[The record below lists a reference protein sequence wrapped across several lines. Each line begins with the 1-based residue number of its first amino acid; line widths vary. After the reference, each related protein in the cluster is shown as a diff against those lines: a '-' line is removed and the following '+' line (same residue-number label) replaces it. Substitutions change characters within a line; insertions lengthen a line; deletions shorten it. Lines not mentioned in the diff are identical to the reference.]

1 MKINCIIETVIKVL
15 ENKVSQK
22 SDKPYACTGT
32 SVAERTTHPHR
43 RGVAFH
49 RPQCEEH
56 LQNARPPKSEL
67 RGSGEMTSEE

>member
-1 MKINCIIETVIKVL
+1 MKINCIIETFIKVL

-22 SDKPYACTGT
+22 SDKPYAWTGT

-43 RGVAFH
+43 QGVAFH

-56 LQNARPPKSEL
+56 PPNARLLKSEL
-67 RGSGEMTSEE
+67 RGSDEMISEE